1 MHMNATMEF
10 MVFPTRPTVCPLRF
24 HTQICLARM
33 GNFDYETNSVIGDVY
48 ETDCVTDDVYE
59 TDSVIGDDYVNLDVY
74 EMDCVNR
81 AVYETDCVTGGD
93 ENVDLV
99 HRYTYISNHC

>member
-1 MHMNATMEF
+1 MNATMEF

-59 TDSVIGDDYVNLDVY
+59 TD
-74 EMDCVNR
+74 CVNR